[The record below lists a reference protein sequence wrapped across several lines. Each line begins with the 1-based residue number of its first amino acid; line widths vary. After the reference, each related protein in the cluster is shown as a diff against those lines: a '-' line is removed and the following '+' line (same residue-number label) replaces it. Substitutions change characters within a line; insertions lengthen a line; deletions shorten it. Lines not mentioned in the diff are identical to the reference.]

1 MPMPAPV
8 GSPRR
13 RFWGIH
19 MRNSSEISQLLDQ
32 WNGGDRS
39 ALAELMPLIMD
50 DLRRMAGKQ
59 MAVERVDH
67 TLQPTA
73 LVNEIYLKLIGRR
86 SVSWQNRAQ
95 FFAFVAGM
103 MRRLLVDHARGRMTS
118 KRGGDAVVVSLDE
131 SLRLPESDADPDL
144 VQLDE
149 ALEALTRLDERQA
162 RIVEMRYFTG
172 LTVEEVAEVEG
183 ISRTTV
189 KREWRTAKLWLMKFM
204 KSQ

>member
-1 MPMPAPV
+1 
-8 GSPRR
+8 
-13 RFWGIH
+13 
-19 MRNSSEISQLLDQ
+19 MRISSEISQLLDL
-32 WNGGDRS
+32 WNEGDRA
-39 ALAELMPLIMD
+39 ALGDLMPLITD
-50 DLRRMAGKQ
+50 DLRRMAAKQ
-59 MAVERVDH
+59 MAIERVDH

-95 FFAFVAGM
+95 FFAFIASM

-131 SLRLPESDADPDL
+131 SLRLPDRDKDPDL
-144 VQLDE
+144 LLLDD
-149 ALEALTRLDERQA
+149 ALSALTRLDERQA

-172 LTVEEVAEVEG
+172 LTVEEVAEVEQ

-189 KREWRTAKLWLMKFM
+189 KREWRTAKLWLLRFM
-204 KSQ
+204 QQS

>member
-86 SVSWQNRAQ
+86 IMPATKAKNC
-95 FFAFVAGM
+95 
-103 MRRLLVDHARGRMTS
+103 ARFCQDT
-118 KRGGDAVVVSLDE
+118 
-131 SLRLPESDADPDL
+131 
-144 VQLDE
+144 
-149 ALEALTRLDERQA
+149 ER
-162 RIVEMRYFTG
+162 
-172 LTVEEVAEVEG
+172 
-183 ISRTTV
+183 
-189 KREWRTAKLWLMKFM
+189 
-204 KSQ
+204 

>member
-1 MPMPAPV
+1 
-8 GSPRR
+8 
-13 RFWGIH
+13 
-19 MRNSSEISQLLDQ
+19 MRDSSEISQLLDR
-32 WNGGDRS
+32 WNGGDRG
-39 ALAELMPLIMD
+39 ALGQLMPLIMD

-59 MAVERVDH
+59 MAIERADH

-103 MRRLLVDHARGRMTS
+103 MRRLLVDHARGRLTS
-118 KRGGDAVVVSLDE
+118 KRGGDAVIVSLDE
-131 SLRLPESDADPDL
+131 SLRLPEADIDPDL
-144 VQLDE
+144 IQLDG
-149 ALEALTRLDERQA
+149 ALEALAKLDERQA

-183 ISRTTV
+183 VSRTTV
-189 KREWRTAKLWLMKFM
+189 KREWRTAKLWLMKSM
-204 KSQ
+204 NKP

>member
-1 MPMPAPV
+1 
-8 GSPRR
+8 
-13 RFWGIH
+13 
-19 MRNSSEISQLLDQ
+19 MRDSSEISQLLDL

-39 ALAELMPLIMD
+39 ALGDLMPLIMD

-59 MAVERVDH
+59 MAIERVDH

-95 FFAFVAGM
+95 FFAFIAGM
-103 MRRLLVDHARGRMTS
+103 MRRLLVDHARGRLTS
-118 KRGGDAVVVSLDE
+118 KRGGDAVIVSLDE
-131 SLRLPESDADPDL
+131 SLRLPEVDTDPDL
-144 VQLDE
+144 IQLDE
-149 ALEALTRLDERQA
+149 ALEALAQLDERQA

-204 KSQ
+204 KKP